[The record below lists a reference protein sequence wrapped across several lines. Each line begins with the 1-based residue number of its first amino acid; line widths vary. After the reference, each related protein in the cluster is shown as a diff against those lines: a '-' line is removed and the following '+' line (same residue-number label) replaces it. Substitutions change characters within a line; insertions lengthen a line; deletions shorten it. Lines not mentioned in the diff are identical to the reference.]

1 MARQSIL
8 KTLDKQ
14 QKEEQGE
21 SAAEPQEQPAP
32 AEPQEQAAP
41 AEPQSGGKT
50 TSRRAPARKA
60 TRRQGAARKPAATEG
75 AAAGEATDTPKREA
89 PKVLKPES
97 TSAASR
103 ISLYLHPD
111 DKRALGLAKLDDAVD
126 ENSRI
131 RALLALWRHD
141 ERLRNRVDK
150 LAQQT
155 RNEQRG

>member
-21 SAAEPQEQPAP
+21 SAVEPQEQ
-32 AEPQEQAAP
+32 E
-41 AEPQSGGKT
+41 SGSKT
-50 TSRRAPARKA
+50 ASRRAPARKA

-75 AAAGEATDTPKREA
+75 ASAGEATDTPKREA

-131 RALLALWRHD
+131 RALLALWRYD